1 MSDSDDLSGDDPA
14 IDKFVEDFE
23 RHRDALYD
31 CILDYMD
38 EEDLGEAYVAQLL
51 IDAMIRMRMTAYG
64 LGVES
69 PSVAGI
75 KMDLDRLKDEV
86 NVFLR
91 EAKKGAEEYI
101 AHVKEMRARVDLED
115 LEDED
120 EEEVESEED
129 AEDEGG
135 EKKPK

>member
-1 MSDSDDLSGDDPA
+1 MSDSDDLFGDDPEA
-14 IDKFVEDFE
+14 DKFVEDFE
-23 RHRDALYD
+23 RHRDAIYER
-31 CILDYMD
+31 ILDYMD
-38 EEDLGEAYVAQLL
+38 EAEIGEAYVAQLL

-86 NVFLR
+86 SVFLR

-101 AHVKEMRARVDLED
+101 RHVKDMRAEVDAQE
-115 LEDED
+115 ED
-120 EEEVESEED
+120 EESP
-129 AEDEGG
+129 G
-135 EKKPK
+135 